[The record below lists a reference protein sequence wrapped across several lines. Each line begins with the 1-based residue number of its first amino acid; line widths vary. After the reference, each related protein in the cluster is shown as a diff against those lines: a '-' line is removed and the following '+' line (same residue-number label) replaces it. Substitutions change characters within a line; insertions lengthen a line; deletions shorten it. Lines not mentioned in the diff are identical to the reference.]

1 MAVTASRRA
10 AAPAGVLVAILA
22 AAFNM
27 RVGVVEVG
35 PVIEDI
41 RDDTGMSSALAGVL
55 TTMIFVCQALFSL
68 VGVALVRR
76 YGAERLIILSLV
88 SMCVGTALRGVLP
101 SALLLILATLPI
113 GIGIALIAI
122 ALPGVV
128 KEHYAERAGAI
139 TGAYVASLSVA
150 AAVTALGVVPLS
162 DALGGWRW
170 AFLLSAVATLPALA
184 LWLPRRGGVA
194 PQSGSGPV
202 PTLRPSRTGLLL
214 GLLFG
219 AQSICFSSMITWVAA
234 VFIDN
239 GWDRADAALAT
250 AVIPL
255 TTIVVALLVP
265 RISDR
270 GGRMGWIMAM
280 AATMSVGLLGIAF
293 WPQTASLVWVVLF
306 GIGNGAIFPMLLTL
320 PLDLRASPAEVTGLT
335 AWMQALGY
343 ALTALGPVMVGAM
356 RDATGGFRAPFA
368 VCSAL
373 SLSCIALTAVVKRDA
388 RRR

>member
-1 MAVTASRRA
+1 MAVATSRRTA
-10 AAPAGVLVAILA
+10 ATAGVLLAILA

-41 RDDTGMSSALAGVL
+41 RDDTGMSSAVAGVL

-76 YGAERLIILSLV
+76 YGAQRLIVLSLL
-88 SMCVGTALRGVLP
+88 SMGVGTALRGVLP
-101 SALLLILATLPI
+101 TALLLILATLPI
-113 GIGIALIAI
+113 GIGIAIIAI

-150 AAVTALGVVPLS
+150 AAVTALGVVPAS

-170 AFLLSAVATLPALA
+170 AFLLSAAATLPALA
-184 LWLPRRGGVA
+184 LWLPRLREPTPEG
-194 PQSGSGPV
+194 GSGPV
-202 PTLRPSRTGLLL
+202 PTLRPSRTGVLL

-239 GWDRADAALAT
+239 GWDRKDAALAT

-265 RISDR
+265 RLSDR
-270 GGRMGWIMAM
+270 GGRMGWIMAS
-280 AATMSVGLLGIAF
+280 AATMSIGLLGVAF
-293 WPQTASLVWVVLF
+293 WPTTASLLWVLLF
-306 GIGNGAIFPMLLTL
+306 AAGNGAIFPMLLTL
-320 PLDLRASPAEVTGLT
+320 PLDLRSSPGEVMSLT

-343 ALTALGPVMVGAM
+343 GLTALGPVMVGAM

-368 VCSAL
+368 VCSVL
-373 SLSCIALTAVVKRDA
+373 SMTCIALT
-388 RRR
+388 

>member
-1 MAVTASRRA
+1 
-10 AAPAGVLVAILA
+10 
-22 AAFNM
+22 
-27 RVGVVEVG
+27 
-35 PVIEDI
+35 
-41 RDDTGMSSALAGVL
+41 MSSALAGVL

-194 PQSGSGPV
+194 PRSGSGPV

>member
-1 MAVTASRRA
+1 MAVASPRRTAAS
-10 AAPAGVLVAILA
+10 AGVFLAILA
-22 AAFNM
+22 AAFNL

-55 TTMIFVCQALFSL
+55 TTMIFVCQAVFSL

-76 YGAERLIILSLV
+76 YSAERLIVLSLAA
-88 SMCVGTALRGVLP
+88 MGIGTALRGVLP
-101 SALLLILATLPI
+101 TALLLILATLPI
-113 GIGIALIAI
+113 GVGIALIAI

-139 TGAYVASLSVA
+139 TGAYVSSLSVA
-150 AAVTALGVVPLS
+150 AAVTALGVVPVS

-170 AFLLSAVATLPALA
+170 AFLLSAVATLPALV
-184 LWLPRRGGVA
+184 LWLPRLRGA
-194 PQSGSGPV
+194 TPQGASGPV

-234 VFIDN
+234 VFIDI
-239 GWDRADAALAT
+239 GWSRAHAALAT

-255 TTIVVALLVP
+255 TTIFVSLIIP

-270 GGRMGWIMAM
+270 GGRMGWIMAT
-280 AATMSVGLLGIAF
+280 AATMSIGLLGIAF
-293 WPQTASLVWVVLF
+293 WPQTASLLWVLLF
-306 GIGNGAIFPMLLTL
+306 GLGNGALFPMLLTL
-320 PLDLRASPAEVTGLT
+320 PLDLRASTAEVTSLT

-343 ALTALGPVMVGAM
+343 ACTALGPVMVGAM

-373 SLSCIALTAVVKRDA
+373 SFACIALTWVVKRDA
-388 RRR
+388 RRG